1 MINRLEGD
9 SERVI
14 RRTLSKESIELL
26 LPLAGRN
33 SKVRI
38 RLFQPDGTLYAD
50 TQSLS
55 QLSPKV
61 EVLRLPKLKEE
72 INFIDH
78 FRIIFNKIKSLSLVN
93 YQYPL
98 YQEFINASAKNYD
111 EVLAALN
118 GFNADATRQDKN
130 RKLILSVAV
139 PIGNER
145 RYRGAIMLSMDGNV
159 IRIFYKSRINYT

>member
-1 MINRLEGD
+1 MNNKINSKKKNFFLKLSTTIYLITLLPIFITLIGILFLDQYTKTLVSRELLGLRRQAETLAVMINRLEGD

-61 EVLRLPKLKEE
+61 EVLRLPKFKE
-72 INFIDH
+72 
-78 FRIIFNKIKSLSLVN
+78 
-93 YQYPL
+93 
-98 YQEFINASAKNYD
+98 
-111 EVLAALN
+111 
-118 GFNADATRQDKN
+118 
-130 RKLILSVAV
+130 
-139 PIGNER
+139 
-145 RYRGAIMLSMDGNV
+145 
-159 IRIFYKSRINYT
+159 